1 MSDNPSTVPPAVI
14 PVNTATGTPLDSAGM
29 PAPAVSR
36 RIVLTS
42 VNQVLILV
50 QRNPILAEQMPRFSG
65 LLKTD
70 LSTAPKKSCN
80 CGGKQNITT
89 PDANKQLTENLLSSL
104 TKEEFLNMK
113 SILGLDEL
121 CYYNRNTAQNKLE
134 LICV

>member
-1 MSDNPSTVPPAVI
+1 MSDSTTTTEVTPPA
-14 PVNTATGTPLDSAGM
+14 A
-29 PAPAVSR
+29 R

-42 VNQVLILV
+42 VNQVLVLV
-50 QRNPILAEQMPRFSG
+50 NRNPHLAEQMPRFAG
-65 LLKTD
+65 LLNTP

-89 PDANKQLTENLLSSL
+89 VDVNKQLTENLLSSL
-104 TKEEFLNMK
+104 TKEDFLQMK

-121 CYYNRNTAQNKLE
+121 CYYTRNTTQNKLE

>member
-1 MSDNPSTVPPAVI
+1 MNDSNSTNVPTAAGSSTP
-14 PVNTATGTPLDSAGM
+14 PV
-29 PAPAVSR
+29 VR
-36 RIVLTS
+36 RMVLTS
-42 VNQVLILV
+42 VNQVLVLIG
-50 QRNPILAEQMPRFSG
+50 RHPELAASMPRFAS
-65 LLKTD
+65 LVNTP

-89 PDANKQLTENLLSSL
+89 PDVNKQLTENLLSSL
-104 TKEEFLNMK
+104 TKQDFLQMK